1 MVDQIKQMLVLS
13 LVFPTVGWALP
24 ALMSENELALQT
36 GVANQVFINPVMAQ
50 TQPSVDVLKPKQG
63 KTVQQAQN
71 SETNVLDSSKDLSGF
86 ESQNSIVNRLHN
98 QQEIKTDAKVIGE
111 KMMENTFSLLP
122 GMSMNM
128 QGVTV
133 VGEAT
138 IRFNTK

>member
-50 TQPSVDVLKPKQG
+50 TQSSVDVLKPKQG

-98 QQEIKTDAKVIGE
+98 QQEIKTDAE
-111 KMMENTFSLLP
+111 
-122 GMSMNM
+122 
-128 QGVTV
+128 
-133 VGEAT
+133 
-138 IRFNTK
+138 